1 MNWEKGFK
9 GKSMD
14 FEIAI
19 EGPADLVRALRGELG
34 AEGPA
39 EEEIVVAGR
48 KGGSIARIVLEETE
62 EGVNRR
68 LQAVSRTADR
78 LERRLGVK
86 GAVSFQVRNRAYA
99 EPPIGGDRPREP
111 FRPVDSVVIQPWYP
125 GLRTEGEKD
134 VIVLDPNHAFGTGRH
149 PTTRMCL
156 GVLERIGLEGRRV
169 LDFGC
174 GTAVLALAAVRMGAA
189 CALGVERDGAS
200 ARAAER
206 NVALNRLE
214 DRIRVRTG
222 SWEVVDG
229 TYGLVLANLV
239 PAALLRTEDRIF
251 RHCAPGGTAVIS
263 GFGRER
269 IDEVEAFFAATGLAT
284 VERSHLDVW
293 GSLVMTRPVQ
303 DRGKETRGGKGDG
316 A

>member
-1 MNWEKGFK
+1 
-9 GKSMD
+9 MD

-19 EGPADLVRALRGELG
+19 EGPADLVRALRGELD

-39 EEEIVVAGR
+39 EEETGVPGTEE
-48 KGGSIARIVLEETE
+48 GSMGRIVLEETE
-62 EGVNRR
+62 NGVNRR
-68 LQAVSRTADR
+68 LQEISRAADR
-78 LERRLGVK
+78 LERQLGVQ
-86 GAVSFQVRNRAYA
+86 GAVSFRVRNRAYA

-111 FRPVDSVVIQPWYP
+111 FRPVGRVVIQPWYP
-125 GLRTEGEKD
+125 GLQTEGERD

-156 GVLERIGLEGRRV
+156 AFLERIGPETLEGMRV

-174 GTAVLALAAVRMGAA
+174 GTAVLALASVRMGAA
-189 CALGVERDGAS
+189 EVLGVERDGAS

-214 DRIRVRTG
+214 DRIRIRTG

-251 RHCAPGGTAVIS
+251 RHCAPSGTAVIS

-293 GSLVMTRPVQ
+293 GSLVMTRPL
-303 DRGKETRGGKGDG
+303 
-316 A
+316 

>member
-1 MNWEKGFK
+1 
-9 GKSMD
+9 MD

-19 EGPADLVRALRGELG
+19 EGPADLVRALRGELD
-34 AEGPA
+34 AEEPA
-39 EEEIVVAGR
+39 EDETGVAGTE
-48 KGGSIARIVLEETE
+48 GGSIGRIVLEETE
-62 EGVNRR
+62 NGVNRR
-68 LQAVSRTADR
+68 LQEISRAADR
-78 LERRLGVK
+78 LERRLGVQ
-86 GAVSFQVRNRAYA
+86 GAVSFRVRNRAYA

-111 FRPVDSVVIQPWYP
+111 FRPVGRVVIQPWYP
-125 GLRTEGEKD
+125 GLQTQGERD
-134 VIVLDPNHAFGTGRH
+134 AIVLDPNHAFGTGRH

-156 GVLERIGLEGRRV
+156 AFLERVGPESLEGTRV

-174 GTAVLALAAVRMGAA
+174 GTAVLALASVRMGAA
-189 CALGVERDGAS
+189 GALGVERDGAS

-214 DRIRVRTG
+214 DRIRIRTG